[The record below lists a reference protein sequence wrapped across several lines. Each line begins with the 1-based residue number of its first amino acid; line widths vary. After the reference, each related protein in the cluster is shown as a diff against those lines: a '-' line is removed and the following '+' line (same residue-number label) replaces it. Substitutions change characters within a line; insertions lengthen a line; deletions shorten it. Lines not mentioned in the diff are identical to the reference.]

1 VGMIMSEKI
10 KLTEEEIIEL
20 FFLLART
27 VDRLRK
33 IIEDDFMIIEQ
44 SLMLLSEK
52 IQEKKSKNDFP
63 LETFLE
69 IFEKPYMDYEETKKQ
84 SND

>member
-1 VGMIMSEKI
+1 MSEKI
-10 KLTEEEIIEL
+10 KLTEAEITEL

-33 IIEDDFMIIEQ
+33 IIDDDFMIIEQ
-44 SLMLLSEK
+44 SLMLFSEK
-52 IQEKKSKNDFP
+52 ILDKKCKNDFP
-63 LETFLE
+63 LETFLQ
-69 IFEKPYMDYEETKKQ
+69 IFEKPYEDYDNPPKQ